1 MPRGWG
7 RGSVA
12 REKMPDLV
20 ARAYVPDP
28 CYPPAGGAVGCGWD
42 QLAERVGD
50 HVAVV
55 AIDGPVVAGWEELCA
70 GLAGGLSR
78 RGRKSR
84 FLSTARWL
92 LPWER
97 VQGATSSYELR
108 DDPDFDYLASG
119 RLADLFR
126 VDRHVEVVDGELLV
140 VCGPGAALVPHD
152 LLWYADLPKR
162 YAEAAIPAGGLDLGQ
177 PGGTGGGTT
186 KRLFFIDWPLLD
198 RHRDDVAA
206 DVDLWLDMQR
216 PSGPAF
222 LDGATLR
229 ATLAELAGRP
239 FRTRPTFNTTPWG
252 GHWGQESLG
261 HNRDQPNS
269 ALGYELI
276 APEAGVLIGTAGG
289 PKVEVPFQ
297 LVVAAYPSEILGG
310 GVHQTFGTSFP
321 VRFDYLDTVGGGN
334 LSLHCHPRPRYIREV
349 FGWPYTQH
357 ESYYVMVGGGNADV
371 FLGLREDVDVDKF
384 HREADEAYHQ
394 GSPMDVG
401 EYVPKFP
408 ATPHQLFLIPGGT
421 PHASGEGNVVLEI
434 SATPYLYSLRFYD
447 WLRRDGNG
455 ELRPVH
461 VDHAFRNLDLD
472 RRGGAVRR
480 DLVPRHGRC
489 ATARDGKKSSWASCR
504 RCSSKSAGWSSGR
517 ARRPMTPRP
526 VVPCAERGRRRR
538 CARRTGLRLAHTLVY
553 AETLVVPA
561 AVGPYRLRP
570 LGAGSVKIV
579 KALVR

>member
-1 MPRGWG
+1 
-7 RGSVA
+7 
-12 REKMPDLV
+12 
-20 ARAYVPDP
+20 
-28 CYPPAGGAVGCGWD
+28 
-42 QLAERVGD
+42 LAERVGD

-70 GLAGGLSR
+70 GLAGGFSR
-78 RGRKSR
+78 RGRRSR

-92 LPWER
+92 LAWEK
-97 VQGATSSYELR
+97 VQEATSSYELR

-126 VDRHVEVVDGELLV
+126 VDRHVEVADGELLV

-162 YAEAAIPAGGLDLGQ
+162 YAEAAMPAGGLNLGQ

-198 RHRDDVAA
+198 RHRDEVVADIDV
-206 DVDLWLDMQR
+206 WLDMQR
-216 PSGPAF
+216 ASGPAF
-222 LDGATLR
+222 VDGATLR

-239 FRTRPTFNTTPWG
+239 FRARPTFNTTPWG

-297 LVVAAYPSEILGG
+297 LVVAAHPSEILGS

-334 LSLHCHPRPRYIREV
+334 LSVHCHPRPRYMREV

-357 ESYYVMVGGGNADV
+357 ESYYVMVGGENADI
-371 FLGLREDVDVDKF
+371 FLGLRDDVDVDKF

-394 GSPMDVG
+394 GSPMDIE

-408 ATPHQLFLIPGGT
+408 ASPHQLFLIPGGT

-461 VDHAFRNLDLD
+461 VEHAFRNLDLD
-472 RRGGAVRR
+472 RRGGAVQR
-480 DLVPRHGRC
+480 DLVPRPRVLRHGQGWKEVVLGELPEMFFEVRRLELRPGTAAQE
-489 ATARDGKKSSWASCR
+489 ATATSFHVLNVVEGDGVLVEPAY
-504 RCSSKSAGWSSGR
+504 G
-517 ARRPMTPRP
+517 P
-526 VVPCAERGRRRR
+526 
-538 CARRTGLRLAHTLVY
+538 AHSLVY

-561 AVGPYRLRP
+561 SVGPYRLRP
-570 LGAGSVKIV
+570 LGAKSVKVV